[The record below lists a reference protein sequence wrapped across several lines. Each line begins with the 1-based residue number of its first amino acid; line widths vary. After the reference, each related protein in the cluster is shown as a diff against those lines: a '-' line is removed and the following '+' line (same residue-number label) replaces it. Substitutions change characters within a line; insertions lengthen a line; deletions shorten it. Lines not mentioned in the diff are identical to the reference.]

1 MADFFFVLDSLL
13 IYSLIGKIV
22 TSITYNPE
30 QNKLEITH
38 LGTTLLKPKTETV
51 DLENIIK
58 HRRKSIN
65 PLIGY
70 KQLEPNMM
78 YATESMA
85 VWHDRR
91 FMDSI
96 IKQPTF
102 PIKKPVDKSK
112 KKNKSLLD

>member
-1 MADFFFVLDSLL
+1 MIDSLL

-22 TSITYNPE
+22 TSIAYTPE
-30 QNKLEITH
+30 GKIEITH
-38 LGTTLLKPKTETV
+38 LGTTFLKPKTELV
-51 DLENIIK
+51 DPQNLMK

-78 YATESMA
+78 FATESMA
-85 VWHDRR
+85 TWHDRR

-96 IKQPTF
+96 VKQPTL
-102 PIKKPVDKSK
+102 PIRKPSDKQK
-112 KKNKSLLD
+112 KKNKNLLD

>member
-1 MADFFFVLDSLL
+1 MTVADFFFVLDSLL

-22 TSITYNPE
+22 TSITYKPE
-30 QNKLEITH
+30 QKKLEITH
-38 LGTTLLKPKTETV
+38 LGTTLLKTKTEMI
-51 DLENIIK
+51 DPENLIK

-70 KQLEPNMM
+70 KQLEPNML

-85 VWHDRR
+85 IWHDRR

-96 IKQPTF
+96 IK
-102 PIKKPVDKSK
+102 
-112 KKNKSLLD
+112 